1 MTIEPRI
8 KRRRQEVAE
17 RQARAR
23 IRRSIWMLVIFACG
37 GGVAW
42 FLVSPVMSVEEVVIT
57 GADSVPVEDILRRS
71 RVVEGR
77 PLVTIRASA
86 VETDLMA
93 DPRIAAASV
102 KLVFPTRVEVVVRE
116 RVDAAWVDL
125 GDKWGVLADDGVV
138 LAYASTPITRL
149 PQIRVV
155 IDDPGLGARIEAAEV
170 TGALDFIAALPDHLA
185 ERSLFEASDGE
196 LWIWVGNRI
205 ARLGLPSN
213 MAAKATSLL
222 TIIESAPPGLIDVT
236 APSRPAVRPW
246 KSVSRTLPDLEYLK
260 SQLEAEIYLEP

>member
-1 MTIEPRI
+1 
-8 KRRRQEVAE
+8 
-17 RQARAR
+17 
-23 IRRSIWMLVIFACG
+23 MLVILACA

-42 FLVSPVMSVEEVVIT
+42 FLVSPFMSVDEVVVR
-57 GADSVPVEDILRRS
+57 GAVRVPVDEILRRS

-77 PLVTIRASA
+77 PLVNIRAGS

-116 RVDAAWVDL
+116 RVDTAWMDL
-125 GDKWGVLADDGVV
+125 GDRWGVLAEDGVV
-138 LAYASTPITRL
+138 LAYAPTPTTRL
-149 PQIRVV
+149 PQIRVT
-155 IDDPGLGARIEAAEV
+155 IDDPGLGARIEAPEIG
-170 TGALDFIAALPDHLA
+170 GALDFIAALPDHLA
-185 ERSLFEASDGE
+185 ERSLFEAGNGE
-196 LWIWVGNRI
+196 LWVWVGNRI
-205 ARLGLPSN
+205 ARLGLPSD

-222 TIIESAPPGLIDVT
+222 TILDSAPEGLIDVT

-246 KSVSRTLPDLEYLK
+246 NSVGNALPGLEYLQ

>member
-8 KRRRQEVAE
+8 ARRRQEVAE
-17 RQARAR
+17 QQARAR
-23 IRRSIWMLVIFACG
+23 LRRSIWMLVILACA

-42 FLVSPVMSVEEVVIT
+42 FLVSPFMSVDEVVVR
-57 GADSVPVEDILRRS
+57 GAVHVPVEDILRRS

-77 PLVTIRASA
+77 PLVAIRAGT
-86 VETDLMA
+86 VETDLME

-116 RVDAAWVDL
+116 RVDTAWINL
-125 GDKWGVLADDGVV
+125 GDQWGVLAADGVV
-138 LAYASTPITRL
+138 LAYAPTPTTRL

-155 IDDPGLGARIEAAEV
+155 IDDPGLGARIEAPEV
-170 TGALDFIAALPDHLA
+170 GGALDFIAALPDHLA

-196 LWIWVGNRI
+196 LWVWVGNRI
-205 ARLGLPSN
+205 ARLGLPSD
-213 MAAKATSLL
+213 MQAKATSLL
-222 TIIESAPPGLIDVT
+222 TILDSAPVGLIDVT

-246 KSVSRTLPDLEYLK
+246 DSVGRTLPGLEYLK